1 MGARVKRISILLA
14 LTLLAPNLA
23 NAATPSPSKSPSK
36 SISKS
41 PTPTVKASAKPT
53 ISSKVTTKPTVKA
66 TATAKKKVVYKP
78 KPRKKVS
85 LSPSPSPKWPPIGF
99 QSDKSTPDIYAKFP
113 SRKELIGFTT
123 PSTKTADLLRQQLQT
138 CEIYICGA
146 LLAASVAGCNW
157 WEFNTDVFGPVS
169 DTDNTEIKYGSI
181 TALYGASA
189 PKVVSV
195 YLLISK
201 ELIKP
206 NYRTSKIQI
215 ACHREPIPTDLQVPS
230 NTYLPNK

>member
-1 MGARVKRISILLA
+1 MKRISILIA

-53 ISSKVTTKPTVKA
+53 TSSKVTIKPTVKA

-78 KPRKKVS
+78 RPKVS
-85 LSPSPSPKWPPIGF
+85 LAPSPSAKWPPIGF

-157 WEFNTDVFGPVS
+157 WEFNTDVFGPIS

>member
-1 MGARVKRISILLA
+1 MLFRS
-14 LTLLAPNLA
+14 
-23 NAATPSPSKSPSK
+23 
-36 SISKS
+36 
-41 PTPTVKASAKPT
+41 PTVKASAT
-53 ISSKVTTKPTVKA
+53 S
-66 TATAKKKVVYKP
+66 KKKVVYKP
-78 KPRKKVS
+78 RPKVS

>member
-1 MGARVKRISILLA
+1 MKRISILLA

-53 ISSKVTTKPTVKA
+53 ASSKVTIKPTVKA

-78 KPRKKVS
+78 RPEIS
-85 LSPSPSPKWPPIGF
+85 LAPSPSPKWPPVGF

>member
-1 MGARVKRISILLA
+1 MKRISILLA

-36 SISKS
+36 SPS
-41 PTPTVKASAKPT
+41 PTAKTTAKTSAKPT
-53 ISSKVTTKPTVKA
+53 VSSTSKVTAKPTVKA
-66 TATAKKKVVYKP
+66 TTKKKIVYKP
-78 KPRKKVS
+78 RPEIS
-85 LSPSPSPKWPPIGF
+85 LAPSPSPKWPPIGF

>member
-1 MGARVKRISILLA
+1 MKRISILIA

-53 ISSKVTTKPTVKA
+53 TSSKVTIKPTVKA

-78 KPRKKVS
+78 RPKVS
-85 LSPSPSPKWPPIGF
+85 LAPSPSAKWPPIGF

>member
-53 ISSKVTTKPTVKA
+53 ASSKVTIKPTVKA

-78 KPRKKVS
+78 RPKVS

>member
-53 ISSKVTTKPTVKA
+53 ASSKVTIKPTVKA

-78 KPRKKVS
+78 RPKVS

-206 NYRTSKIQI
+206 NYHTSKIQI

>member
-1 MGARVKRISILLA
+1 VKRISILLA

-53 ISSKVTTKPTVKA
+53 TSSKVTIKPTVKA

-78 KPRKKVS
+78 RPKVS

>member
-1 MGARVKRISILLA
+1 MGARVKRISILLT

-23 NAATPSPSKSPSK
+23 NAATPTPT
-36 SISKS
+36 KS
-41 PTPTVKASAKPT
+41 PTPTAKASAKPT
-53 ISSKVTTKPTVKA
+53 ITITSKATVAPTAKA
-66 TATAKKKVVYKP
+66 TAIAKKKVVYKP
-78 KPRKKVS
+78 RPEIS
-85 LSPSPSPKWPPIGF
+85 LAPSPSPKWPPVGF
-99 QSDKSTPDIYAKFP
+99 QSDKSSPDIYAKFP

-123 PSTKTADLLRQQLQT
+123 TGTKTADLLRQQLQS

-157 WEFNTDVFGPVS
+157 WEFNTDVLGPTS

-181 TALYGASA
+181 TALYGSSA
-189 PKVVSV
+189 PKVISV
-195 YLLISK
+195 YILISK

-215 ACHREPIPTDLQVPS
+215 ACHREPVPTDLQVPS
-230 NTYLPNK
+230 NTYTTNN

>member
-23 NAATPSPSKSPSK
+23 HAATPSPSKSPSK

-78 KPRKKVS
+78 RPKVS

-157 WEFNTDVFGPVS
+157 WEFNTDVFGPAS

>member
-53 ISSKVTTKPTVKA
+53 ASSKVTIKPTVKA

-78 KPRKKVS
+78 RPKVS

-157 WEFNTDVFGPVS
+157 WEFNTDVFGPAS